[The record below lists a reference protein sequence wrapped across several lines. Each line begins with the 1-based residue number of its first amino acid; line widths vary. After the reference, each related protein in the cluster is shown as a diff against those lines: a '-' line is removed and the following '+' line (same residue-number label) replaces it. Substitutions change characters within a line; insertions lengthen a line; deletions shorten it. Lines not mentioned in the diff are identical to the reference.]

1 MFRGLQL
8 IPRFASST
16 RIRLFSQKSVLLD
29 AAKVNYYR
37 IFHNTFPYGPP
48 PAGSFDVDQRQ
59 LRKEFRKLQAKYHPD
74 ILNSGDDKVHLDDEE
89 YSSLL
94 NNAYATLKSPLTRAQ
109 YILKLNANIDITTDE
124 ASKSYQFKDKALLLD
139 ILEIHEELEN
149 VSDDSELAALKISN
163 DERIAE
169 SISKLGQLFKDEDY
183 ENAAMESIK
192 LKYWFNIDNAIK
204 EWEEGKPVIMTH

>member
-1 MFRGLQL
+1 M
-8 IPRFASST
+8 
-16 RIRLFSQKSVLLD
+16 
-29 AAKVNYYR
+29 NYYK
-37 IFHNTFPYGPP
+37 IFHNTFPNGPP

-59 LRKEFRKLQAKYHPD
+59 LRKEFRNLQGQYHPD
-74 ILNSGDDKVHLDDEE
+74 ILNSGDEKVQLDDAE
-89 YSSLL
+89 YSSVL
-94 NNAYATLKSPLTRAQ
+94 NHAYATLKSPLTRAQ

-124 ASKSYQFKDKALLLD
+124 ASKDYQFKDKALLLD

-163 DERIAE
+163 DERIQD